1 MKKMATAL
9 AAAMMLGA
17 TLLLPACSGT
27 VQERQE
33 SADQK
38 FGTAKLLFVTASGF
52 VGVYNLLP
60 VCSAESLSPPLCYSE
75 PVGDI
80 LNKGLAAAAS
90 AIESSEKIFAA
101 ANTDEEARLK
111 AARVAQTV
119 IAELLRN
126 LTAFGVTQ
134 VKAGAG

>member
-1 MKKMATAL
+1 MRKMVTAL
-9 AAAMMLGA
+9 AAAMMLGVMA
-17 TLLLPACSGT
+17 TVTACSGT
-27 VQERQE
+27 VQDKQA
-33 SADQK
+33 SADQV
-38 FGTAKLLFVTASGF
+38 FGDAKMGLVVASGL
-52 VGVYNLLP
+52 VGIYNLMP
-60 VCSAESLSPPLCYSE
+60 VCSAESLPPPLCYSE

-90 AIESSEKIFAA
+90 AIESSEAIFAA

-126 LTAFGVTQ
+126 LTKFGVTQ
-134 VKAGAG
+134 VRGNG

>member
-1 MKKMATAL
+1 MRKMVTAV
-9 AAAMMLGA
+9 AAAMMLGVTA
-17 TLLLPACSGT
+17 TVTACSGT
-27 VQERQE
+27 VQDKQA
-33 SADQK
+33 SADQA
-38 FGTAKLLFVTASGF
+38 FGDAKMGLVVASGL
-52 VGVYNLLP
+52 VGIYNLMP
-60 VCSAESLSPPLCYSE
+60 VCSAESLPPPLCYSE

-134 VKAGAG
+134 VRGGAG